1 MKQMILSVF
10 SKKPLP
16 RAVVFLGPHALIN
29 DYLAKA
35 YARQEQF
42 KDCDLQVL
50 DCQEDGLGELLAA
63 LTESSLFSA
72 QKVLLIKNPFFLTSK
87 VPAAEKKN
95 IKQLQ
100 TVFAHLQELDDI
112 LIFEADY
119 DKLDQRKK
127 LTKLLKQ
134 GAEIVDL
141 RLKPYQTGDFLRE
154 LAKMEGYSFAPGA
167 FKLLLERSDQ
177 VLETTLANYKTLK
190 AITEGQTI
198 SRQAVNEHIDLSLAQ
213 NVFAILEDD
222 LHHNYQAALHRLDDQ
237 LRQGQTAVGLL
248 AVFASQLELLVTI
261 KTLAQRGRSPEQI
274 THDLGIHPYRVKLA
288 LRNRYSLT
296 KLRQMLLEVIELD
309 YGYKTGRYQSPLF
322 LQNFLLR
329 Q

>member
-1 MKQMILSVF
+1 MILSVF

-16 RAVVFLGPHALIN
+16 RVVVFLGPYALIN
-29 DYLAKA
+29 DYLAKE
-35 YARQEQF
+35 YARQDQF
-42 KDCDLQVL
+42 KDCDQQVL
-50 DCQEDGLGELLAA
+50 DCQEEGLGELLAA

-87 VPAAEKKN
+87 VPVAEKKN
-95 IKQLQ
+95 VQKLQ
-100 TVFAHLQELDDI
+100 TVFAHLQELDDT

-154 LAKMEGYSFAPGA
+154 LAKLEGYSFEPGA

-190 AITEGQTI
+190 AMTEGQTI
-198 SRQAVNEHIDLSLAQ
+198 SRAEVNEHIDLSLAQ

-222 LHHNYQAALHRLDDQ
+222 LHYNYQAALHRLDDQ

-248 AVFASQLELLVTI
+248 SVFASQLEMLVTI
-261 KTLAQRGRSPEQI
+261 KTLAKRGRSPEQI
-274 THDLGIHPYRVKLA
+274 TQDLGIHPYRVKLA
-288 LRNRYSLT
+288 LRNRYSLA

>member
-1 MKQMILSVF
+1 MILSVF

-16 RAVVFLGPHALIN
+16 RVVVFLGPYALIN
-29 DYLAKA
+29 DYLAKE
-35 YARQEQF
+35 YARQDQF
-42 KDCDLQVL
+42 KDCDQQVL
-50 DCQEDGLGELLAA
+50 DCQEEGLGELLAA

-87 VPAAEKKN
+87 VPVAEKKN
-95 IKQLQ
+95 VQKLQ
-100 TVFAHLQELDDI
+100 TVFAHLQELDDT

-154 LAKMEGYSFAPGA
+154 LAKLEGYSFEPGA

-198 SRQAVNEHIDLSLAQ
+198 SRAEVNEHIDLSLAQ

-222 LHHNYQAALHRLDDQ
+222 LHYNYQAALHRLDDQ

-248 AVFASQLELLVTI
+248 SVFASQLEMLVTI
-261 KTLAQRGRSPEQI
+261 KTLAKRGRSPEQI
-274 THDLGIHPYRVKLA
+274 TQDLGIHPYRVKLA
-288 LRNRYSLT
+288 LRNRYSLA

>member
-1 MKQMILSVF
+1 MILSVF
-10 SKKPLP
+10 NKKPLP
-16 RAVVFLGPHALIN
+16 HVVVFLGPHALIN

-35 YARQEQF
+35 YVQQEQF
-42 KDCDLQVL
+42 KACDQQVL
-50 DCQEDGLGELLAA
+50 DCQEEGLDELLAA

-72 QKVLLIKNPFFLTSK
+72 QKVLLVKNPFFLTSK

-100 TVFAHLQELDDI
+100 TIFAHLPELNDV
-112 LIFEADY
+112 LLFEADY

-134 GAEIVDL
+134 AAEIVDL

-154 LAKMEGYSFAPGA
+154 LAKLEGYSFEAGA

-190 AITEGQTI
+190 AITEGKTI
-198 SRQAVNEHIDLSLAQ
+198 SRATVSTHIDLSLAQ

-248 AVFASQLELLVTI
+248 AVFASQLEMLVTI
-261 KTLAQRGRSPEQI
+261 KTLAKRGRSPEQI
-274 THDLGIHPYRVKLA
+274 THDLGVHPYRVKLA
-288 LRNRYSLT
+288 LHNRYSLT
-296 KLRQMLLEVIELD
+296 KLKQMLLQVIELD
-309 YGYKTGRYQSPLF
+309 FGYKTGQYQNSVF
-322 LQNFLLR
+322 LKNFLLG

>member
-1 MKQMILSVF
+1 MILSVF

-16 RAVVFLGPHALIN
+16 RVVVFLGPYALIN
-29 DYLAKA
+29 DYLAKE
-35 YARQEQF
+35 YARQDQF
-42 KDCDLQVL
+42 KDCDQQVL
-50 DCQEDGLGELLAA
+50 DCQEEGLGELLAA

-87 VPAAEKKN
+87 VPVAEKKN
-95 IKQLQ
+95 VQKLQ

-141 RLKPYQTGDFLRE
+141 RLKPYQTGDCLRE
-154 LAKMEGYSFAPGA
+154 LAKLEGYSFEPGA

-198 SRQAVNEHIDLSLAQ
+198 SRAEVNEHIDLSLAQ

-248 AVFASQLELLVTI
+248 AVFASQLEMLVTI
-261 KTLAQRGRSPEQI
+261 KTLAKRGRSPEQI
-274 THDLGIHPYRVKLA
+274 TQDLGIHPYRVKLA
-288 LRNRYSLT
+288 LRNRYSLA